1 MFSISI
7 IQCSISIH
15 QLGKICMSSSFSY
28 SMSQRDGG
36 KLANAIRSQD
46 EKTCQPVFFFFGFFI
61 RKKCAMLYNV
71 LFSAFFLS
79 SAPDSR
85 RIFESSEQSD
95 IDLMSTHLQ
104 GGSNCAV
111 GCDLEHHVM
120 MVDIQRRT
128 RLLLIALQFQNAS
141 LTLENMVLYLKLTKI
156 QIDLCILH

>member
-15 QLGKICMSSSFSY
+15 QLGKIYMSSSFSY

-36 KLANAIRSQD
+36 KLANAIRSLD
-46 EKTCQPVFFFFGFFI
+46 EKTCQPFFFGFFI
-61 RKKCAMLYNV
+61 RKKCAMLCNV
-71 LFSAFFLS
+71 LFFAFFLS

-104 GGSNCAV
+104 SGSKCAV

-120 MVDIQRRT
+120 MVDIQVRT